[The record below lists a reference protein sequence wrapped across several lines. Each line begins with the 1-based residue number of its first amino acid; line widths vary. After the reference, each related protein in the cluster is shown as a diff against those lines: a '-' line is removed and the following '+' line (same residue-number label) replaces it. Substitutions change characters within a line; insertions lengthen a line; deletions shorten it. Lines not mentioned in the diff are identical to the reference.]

1 MSEAYVFG
9 CEDLR
14 REILEFVYPRK
25 VLVGM
30 TVKSHSRCYT
40 SGQIIKIKKI
50 NNTWH
55 VNVKYTGIYR
65 TNKRYVIIDYFRGTN
80 INLKVLCSNI

>member
-65 TNKRYVIIDYFRGTN
+65 TNKRYVIINNKQDDIY
-80 INLKVLCSNI
+80 